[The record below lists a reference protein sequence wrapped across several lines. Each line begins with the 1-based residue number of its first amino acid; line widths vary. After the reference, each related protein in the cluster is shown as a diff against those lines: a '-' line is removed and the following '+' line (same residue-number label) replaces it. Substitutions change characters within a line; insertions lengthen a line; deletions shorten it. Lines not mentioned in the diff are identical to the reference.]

1 MARLILKSP
10 YLKCD
15 SNSSVSGYLRY
26 IGTRER
32 VELLPDDRPPT
43 RKQEQLVRKLVKDFP
58 DTEKLGEYSD
68 YEAKPTKANASALI
82 TRALEENWAQVQQSD
97 GYMKYIAT
105 RPRAERLG
113 DHGLFGDEDGV
124 DLEQAMR
131 ELDQYTGNV
140 WTHIISLKREDA
152 ARLGY
157 DNAKAWMNLLR
168 ANRNDIAAAM
178 NIAPGN
184 FRWYAA
190 FHDEGEHP
198 HVHMMAWSTLPS
210 EAYLTR
216 EGIRKIK
223 STLTNQIFR
232 QEMLHTYEQ
241 KSQSRDELVRE
252 ARRTIRKLTQ
262 EMARSIC
269 TEPAI
274 EQKMAQLAEQLK
286 TVRGKKS
293 YGYLPKSVKK
303 TVDEVVDKLAE
314 LPVVRECY
322 DQWYALQSEV
332 DSYYHDKPRE
342 KKKLSQEK
350 EFRQIKNAA
359 IQEAERI
366 RMEEITFEDADL
378 PGHDEPEQVRGE
390 SYACWELRQM
400 IQNEAI
406 PLADRDEAAKELERL
421 AERGDTH
428 AQYLMGQLY
437 RDGPL
442 LIPDGQ
448 KAKGWFTQAAEQG
461 LPEAQYALGKLLL
474 SDDPEVR
481 DPDEGIRW
489 LRQAAENGNL
499 FAAYRLGKEYLEGI
513 TVNKDTARAVE
524 WFTQSAEAGN
534 QYAQYILGK
543 LYLTGQGVTHDQAQP
558 MAWFCRS
565 AAQGNQYA
573 HFFLERQNDL
583 HSPSVMLATTRLLY
597 HMSRIFE
604 DHSLPRSGTGLHV
617 DSKLRRKIQEKKI
630 AMGHKPDDHEEEQ
643 IHGGMVMGGMCPPQ
657 KLRGCK
663 QQKPSGAE
671 TQWNLTAKLTVQ
683 MITI

>member
-15 SNSSVSGYLRY
+15 GNSSVSGYLRY

-32 VELLPDDRPPT
+32 VEVLPDDRPPT
-43 RKQEQLVRKLVKDFP
+43 RKQEQLIRKLTKDFP
-58 DTEKLGEYSD
+58 SSKELDEYSD
-68 YEAKPTKANASALI
+68 YEAKPTKANASAFI
-82 TRALEENWAQVQQSD
+82 TRALEENWPEIQQSE

-131 ELDQYTGNV
+131 ELDQYTGKV

-190 FHDEGEHP
+190 FHDEGKHP
-198 HVHMMAWSTLPS
+198 HVHMMAWSTQPG

-216 EGIRKIK
+216 EGIRNIK
-223 STLTNQIFR
+223 STLANQIFR

-252 ARRTIRKLTQ
+252 ARRAIRKLTQ

-274 EQKMAQLAEQLK
+274 EQKMTQLAGQLE
-286 TVRGKKS
+286 TVKGKKS

-303 TVDEVVDKLAE
+303 TVDEVVDRLEEIPAVKA
-314 LPVVRECY
+314 CY
-322 DQWYALQSEV
+322 AQWCALQSEV

-342 KKKLSQEK
+342 KKKLFQEK
-350 EFRQIKNAA
+350 EFRQIKNAVV
-359 IQEAERI
+359 QEAERI
-366 RMEEITFEDADL
+366 RLGEISFEDADL
-378 PGHDEPEQVRGE
+378 SDHDEPEQVQGE
-390 SYACWELRQM
+390 SYDCWELRQ
-400 IQNEAI
+400 II
-406 PLADRDEAAKELERL
+406 RDDTLSLTDRDRAAEELEQL
-421 AERGDTH
+421 AGRGDPH
-428 AQYLMGQLY
+428 AQYLLGQLY

-442 LIPDGQ
+442 LIPDSQ
-448 KAKGWFTQAAEQG
+448 KAKDWLTQAAEHG

-481 DPDEGIRW
+481 DPEEGIRW
-489 LRQAAENGNL
+489 MRKTVEKGNQW
-499 FAAYRLGKEYLEGI
+499 AAYRLGKEYLSGEF
-513 TVNKDTARAVE
+513 VSKDAAEAVD
-524 WFTQSAEAGN
+524 WFTKSAEAGN
-534 QYAQYILGK
+534 QYAQYMLGK
-543 LYLTGQGVTHDQAQP
+543 LYLIGQGVQQDRAQA
-558 MAWFCRS
+558 MDWFSRS

-573 HFFLERQNDL
+573 QFFLEHQNSL
-583 HSPSVMLATTRLLY
+583 HPPSVMLAATHLLY
-597 HMSRIFE
+597 HISRIFE
-604 DHSLPRSGTGLHV
+604 NHALPHSSAGLHV
-617 DSKLRRKIQEKKI
+617 DRKLRIKIQEKKI

-643 IHGGMVMGGMCPPQ
+643 SQGGMVMGGM
-657 KLRGCK
+657 
-663 QQKPSGAE
+663 
-671 TQWNLTAKLTVQ
+671 
-683 MITI
+683 

>member
-15 SNSSVSGYLRY
+15 GNHSVSGYLRY

-32 VELLPDDRPPT
+32 VEILPDDRPPT

-58 DTEKLGEYSD
+58 SSKKLGEYSD
-68 YEAKPTKANASALI
+68 YETKPTKANASAFI
-82 TRALEENWAQVQQSD
+82 TRALEENWPQVQQSD

-124 DLEQAMR
+124 DLEKAMR
-131 ELDQYTGNV
+131 ELDYYTGNV

-157 DNAKAWMNLLR
+157 DSANAWRNLLR

-178 NIAPGN
+178 NIPPN
-184 FRWYAA
+184 HFRWYAA
-190 FHDEGEHP
+190 YHNEGDHP
-198 HVHMMAWSTLPS
+198 HVHMMAWSTVPE
-210 EAYLTR
+210 EAYLTK
-216 EGIRKIK
+216 EGIRQIK
-223 STLTNQIFR
+223 SRLMNQIFK

-252 ARRTIRKLTQ
+252 TRRAIRRLTR
-262 EMARSIC
+262 EMAQSIC
-269 TEPAI
+269 SAPEI
-274 EQKMAQLAEQLK
+274 GQKMEQLATQLE
-286 TVRGKKS
+286 TVKGKRS

-303 TVDEVVDKLAE
+303 TVDEVVDKLEE

-322 DQWYALQSEV
+322 DQWCVLQSEV

-350 EFRQIKNAA
+350 EFRQIKNAV

-366 RMEEITFEDADL
+366 RLGEITFEDADL
-378 PGHDEPEQVRGE
+378 SDHDEPEQVRGE
-390 SYACWELRQM
+390 SYDCWELRQ
-400 IQNEAI
+400 II
-406 PLADRDEAAKELERL
+406 RDDSLPLEDRDGAAEELERL
-421 AERGDTH
+421 AERGDAH
-428 AQYLMGQLY
+428 AQLLLGQLY

-442 LIPDGQ
+442 LIPDSQ
-448 KAKGWFTQAAEQG
+448 RVKDWFTQAAERG

-474 SDDPEVR
+474 SDDMEVR

-489 LRQAAENGNL
+489 LNQAAENGNH
-499 FAAYRLGKEYLEGI
+499 FAAYRLGKEHLSGE
-513 TVNKDTARAVE
+513 VVSKDVARATARL
-524 WFTQSAEAGN
+524 TQSAEAGN
-534 QYAQYILGK
+534 QYAQYMLGK
-543 LYLTGQGVTHDQAQP
+543 LYLTGPGVTHDQTQA
-558 MAWFCRS
+558 MDWFCRS

-573 HFFLERQNDL
+573 QFFLERQNAL
-583 HSPSVMLATTRLLY
+583 RPPSVMLAVTRLLY

-604 DHSLPRSGTGLHV
+604 DHSLPQSGTSLHV
-617 DSKLRRKIQEKKI
+617 DSKLRRRIQEKKI
-630 AMGHKPDDHEEEQ
+630 AMGHKPDDHEETPRQ
-643 IHGGMVMGGMCPPQ
+643 DMGGMTM
-657 KLRGCK
+657 G
-663 QQKPSGAE
+663 
-671 TQWNLTAKLTVQ
+671 W
-683 MITI
+683 

>member
-15 SNSSVSGYLRY
+15 GGNSVSGYLRY

-43 RKQEQLVRKLVKDFP
+43 RKQEQLVRKLTKDFP
-58 DTEKLGEYSD
+58 EAKELGEYLD
-68 YEAKPTKANASALI
+68 YESKPTKANASAFI
-82 TRALEENWAQVQQSD
+82 TRALEENWPAVQQSD

-124 DLEQAMR
+124 NLEQAMD
-131 ELDQYTGNV
+131 ELDHYTGNI

-157 DNAKAWMNLLR
+157 DNARAWQNLLR

-178 NIAPGN
+178 NISPGN

-190 FHDEGEHP
+190 YHDEGDHP
-198 HVHMMAWSTLPS
+198 HVHMMAWSTMPS

-216 EGIRKIK
+216 DGIHKIK
-223 STLTNQIFR
+223 SQLTNQIFQ

-252 ARRTIRKLTQ
+252 ARRAIRRLTR
-262 EMARSIC
+262 EMAQSIC
-269 TEPAI
+269 SAPEI
-274 EQKMAQLAEQLK
+274 GQKMEQLAGQLEVVK
-286 TVRGKKS
+286 GKKS

-303 TVDEVVDKLAE
+303 TVDEVVDRLEK

-322 DQWYALQSEV
+322 EQWCILQNEV

-350 EFRQIKNAA
+350 EFRQIKNAV

-366 RMEEITFEDADL
+366 RLGDITFEDADL
-378 PGHDEPEQVRGE
+378 SDHDEPEQVRGE
-390 SYACWELRQM
+390 SYDCWELRQ
-400 IQNEAI
+400 II
-406 PLADRDEAAKELERL
+406 RDDSLPLEDRDGAAEELERL
-421 AERGDTH
+421 ADRGDAH

-437 RDGPL
+437 QGGPL
-442 LIPDGQ
+442 LIPNSQ
-448 KAKGWFTQAAEQG
+448 KAKHWLTQAAEHG
-461 LPEAQYALGKLLL
+461 LPEAQYALGKLFL
-474 SDDPEVR
+474 SDDMEVR

-489 LRQAAENGNL
+489 LKQAAQSGNHY
-499 FAAYRLGKEYLEGI
+499 AAYRLGKEYLTGEVV
-513 TVNKDTARAVE
+513 TKDIVKAVE
-524 WFTQSAEAGN
+524 WFSQSAEADD
-534 QYAQYILGK
+534 QYAQYMLGK
-543 LYLTGQGVTHDQAQP
+543 LYLTGQGVTHDQTQA
-558 MAWFCRS
+558 MVWFSRS

-573 HFFLERQNDL
+573 QFFLERQNDL
-583 HSPSVMLATTRLLY
+583 RPPSVMLAATRLLY

-604 DHSLPRSGTGLHV
+604 NHALPHSSAGLHV
-617 DSKLRRKIQEKKI
+617 DRKLRRKIQEKKI

-643 IHGGMVMGGMCPPQ
+643 SQGGMVMGGM
-657 KLRGCK
+657 
-663 QQKPSGAE
+663 
-671 TQWNLTAKLTVQ
+671 
-683 MITI
+683 

>member
-10 YLKCD
+10 YLQCD
-15 SNSSVSGYLRY
+15 RNHPVSGYLQY

-58 DTEKLGEYSD
+58 SSKKLDEYSD
-68 YEAKPTKANASALI
+68 YEAKPTKANASVFI
-82 TRALEENWAQVQQSD
+82 TRALEENWSAVQQSD

-124 DLEQAMR
+124 DLEKAIR

-157 DNAKAWMNLLR
+157 DNARAWMNLLR

-178 NIAPGN
+178 NIPPN
-184 FRWYAA
+184 HFRWYAA
-190 FHDEGEHP
+190 FHGEGDHP
-198 HVHMMAWSTLPS
+198 HVHMMAWSTVPG
-210 EAYLTR
+210 EAYLTQD
-216 EGIRKIK
+216 GIRNIK
-223 STLTNQIFR
+223 SMLTNQIFQ

-252 ARRTIRKLTQ
+252 ARRAIRRLTR
-262 EMARSIC
+262 EMAQSIC
-269 TEPAI
+269 SAPEI
-274 EQKMAQLAEQLK
+274 EQKMEQLAGQLG
-286 TVRGKKS
+286 TVKGKKS

-303 TVDEVVDKLAE
+303 TVDEVVDRLEE
-314 LPVVRECY
+314 LPVVKQCY
-322 DQWYALQSEV
+322 DQWYALQNEV

-350 EFRQIKNAA
+350 EFRQIKNAV

-366 RMEEITFEDADL
+366 RLGEITFEDANL
-378 PGHDEPEQVRGE
+378 AGHDEAEQVRGE
-390 SYACWELRQM
+390 SDACWKLRQM
-400 IQNEAI
+400 IQDNTL
-406 PLADRDEAAKELERL
+406 PLADRDGAAEELERL

-428 AQYLMGQLY
+428 AQYLLGQLY

-442 LIPDGQ
+442 LIPDIQ
-448 KAKGWFTQAAEQG
+448 KAKHWLTQAAGHG

-474 SDDPEVR
+474 SDAPEVR

-489 LRQAAENGNL
+489 LKQAAESGDH
-499 FAAYRLGKEYLEGI
+499 FAAYRLGKEYLSGE
-513 TVNKDTARAVE
+513 VVSKDATRATA
-524 WFTQSAEAGN
+524 WLTQSAEAGN
-534 QYAQYILGK
+534 QYAQYMLGK
-543 LYLTGQGVTHDQAQP
+543 LYLTGLGVTHDQTQA
-558 MAWFCRS
+558 MDWFSRS

-573 HFFLERQNDL
+573 QFFLEHQNDL
-583 HSPSVMLATTRLLY
+583 HPPSVMLAATRLLY

-604 DHSLPRSGTGLHV
+604 DHSLPQSSAGLHV
-617 DSKLRRKIQEKKI
+617 DRKLRRKIQEKKI
-630 AMGHKPDDHEEEQ
+630 AMGHKPDDHAEEQ
-643 IHGGMVMGGMCPPQ
+643 NQGGMVMGGM
-657 KLRGCK
+657 
-663 QQKPSGAE
+663 
-671 TQWNLTAKLTVQ
+671 
-683 MITI
+683 

>member
-15 SNSSVSGYLRY
+15 GNHSVSGYLRY

-32 VELLPDDRPPT
+32 VGILPDDRPPT

-58 DTEKLGEYSD
+58 SSKKLDEYSD
-68 YEAKPTKANASALI
+68 YEAKPTKANASAFI
-82 TRALEENWAQVQQSD
+82 TRALEENWPAVQQSD

-124 DLEQAMR
+124 NLEQAMD
-131 ELDQYTGNV
+131 ELDHYTGNV

-157 DNAKAWMNLLR
+157 DNARAWMNLLR
-168 ANRNDIAAAM
+168 TNRNDIAAAM
-178 NIAPGN
+178 NIPPN
-184 FRWYAA
+184 HFRWYAA
-190 FHDEGEHP
+190 YHDEGKHP
-198 HVHMMAWSTLPS
+198 HVHMMAWSTVPG

-216 EGIRKIK
+216 EGIQKIK
-223 STLTNQIFR
+223 STLTNQIFK

-269 TEPAI
+269 SVPEI
-274 EQKMAQLAEQLK
+274 EQKMEQLATQLE
-286 TVRGKKS
+286 TVKGKKS
-293 YGYLPKSVKK
+293 YGYLPKPVKK
-303 TVDEVVDKLAE
+303 TVDEIVDKLEE

-322 DQWYALQSEV
+322 DQWRTLQNEV
-332 DSYYHDKPRE
+332 DSYYHDKTRE

-350 EFRQIKNAA
+350 EFRQIKNAV

-366 RMEEITFEDADL
+366 RLGEITFEDVDL
-378 PGHDEPEQVRGE
+378 SDHDEPEQVRGE
-390 SYACWELRQM
+390 SYDCWELRQ
-400 IQNEAI
+400 II
-406 PLADRDEAAKELERL
+406 RDDSLPLEDRDGAAEELERL
-421 AERGDTH
+421 ADRGDAH

-437 RDGPL
+437 QGGPL
-442 LIPDGQ
+442 LIPNSQ
-448 KAKGWFTQAAEQG
+448 KAKHWLTQAAEHG
-461 LPEAQYALGKLLL
+461 LPEAQYALGKLFL
-474 SDDPEVR
+474 SDDMEVR

-489 LRQAAENGNL
+489 LKQAAQSGNHY
-499 FAAYRLGKEYLEGI
+499 AAYRLGKEYLTGEVV
-513 TVNKDTARAVE
+513 TKDIVKAVE
-524 WFTQSAEAGN
+524 WFSQSAEADD
-534 QYAQYILGK
+534 QYAQYMLGK
-543 LYLTGQGVTHDQAQP
+543 LYLTGQGVTHDQTQA
-558 MAWFCRS
+558 MVWFSRS

-573 HFFLERQNDL
+573 QFFLERQNDL
-583 HSPSVMLATTRLLY
+583 RPPSVMLAATRLLY

-604 DHSLPRSGTGLHV
+604 DHALPQSNASLHV
-617 DSKLRRKIQEKKI
+617 DRKLRRKIQEKKI

-643 IHGGMVMGGMCPPQ
+643 
-657 KLRGCK
+657 
-663 QQKPSGAE
+663 
-671 TQWNLTAKLTVQ
+671 TQGDMTMKGW
-683 MITI
+683 

>member
-1 MARLILKSP
+1 MAGLVVKSP
-10 YLKCD
+10 YLKCGGG
-15 SNSSVSGYLRY
+15 SSVSGYLRY

-32 VELLPDDRPPT
+32 VELLMDDRPPT
-43 RKQEQLVRKLVKDFP
+43 RKQEQLVRKLVRDFP
-58 DTEKLGEYSD
+58 SSKELDEYSD
-68 YEAKPTKANASALI
+68 YEAKPTKANASAFI
-82 TRALEENWAQVQQSD
+82 TRALEENWAQVQQSE

-124 DLEQAMR
+124 DLTKAME

-140 WTHIISLKREDA
+140 WTHILSLKREDA

-178 NIAPGN
+178 NIPPN
-184 FRWYAA
+184 HFRWYAA
-190 FHDEGEHP
+190 FHDEGKHP
-198 HVHMMAWSTLPS
+198 HVHMMAWSTVPG

-223 STLTNQIFR
+223 SQLTNQIFK

-252 ARRTIRKLTQ
+252 ARRAIRRLTR
-262 EMARSIC
+262 EMAQSIC
-269 TEPAI
+269 SAPEI
-274 EQKMAQLAEQLK
+274 GQKMEHLATELE
-286 TVRGKKS
+286 TVKGKKS

-303 TVDEVVDKLAE
+303 TVDEVVDRLEE

-322 DQWYALQSEV
+322 EQWCILQNEV

-350 EFRQIKNAA
+350 EFRQIKNAV

-366 RMEEITFEDADL
+366 RLGEITFENADL
-378 PGHDEPEQVRGE
+378 TSHDEPEQLRGE
-390 SYACWELRQM
+390 SYDCWELRQS
-400 IQNEAI
+400 IRDDSL
-406 PLADRDEAAKELERL
+406 PLADRDRAAEELERL
-421 AERGDTH
+421 AEQDDTH

-442 LIPDGQ
+442 LIPDSR
-448 KAKGWFTQAAEQG
+448 KAKHWLTQSANQG

-474 SDDPEVR
+474 SDDTEVR
-481 DPDEGIRW
+481 DPEEGIRW
-489 LRQAAENGNL
+489 LKEAAENGNQW
-499 FAAYRLGKEYLEGI
+499 AAYRLGKEYLTGEVV
-513 TVNKDTARAVE
+513 TQDASKAVA
-524 WFTQSAEAGN
+524 WFTLSAEAGN
-534 QYAQYILGK
+534 QYAQYLLGK
-543 LYLTGQGVTHDQAQP
+543 LYLTGQGVTHDQTQA
-558 MAWFCRS
+558 MDWFSRS

-573 HFFLERQNDL
+573 QFFLEQRNNL
-583 HSPSVMLATTRLLY
+583 RTPSVMLAVTHLLY

-604 DHSLPRSGTGLHV
+604 TRSLSQSSAGLHV
-617 DSKLRRKIQEKKI
+617 DRKLRRRIQEKKI

-643 IHGGMVMGGMCPPQ
+643 NQGSMVMGGM
-657 KLRGCK
+657 
-663 QQKPSGAE
+663 
-671 TQWNLTAKLTVQ
+671 
-683 MITI
+683 